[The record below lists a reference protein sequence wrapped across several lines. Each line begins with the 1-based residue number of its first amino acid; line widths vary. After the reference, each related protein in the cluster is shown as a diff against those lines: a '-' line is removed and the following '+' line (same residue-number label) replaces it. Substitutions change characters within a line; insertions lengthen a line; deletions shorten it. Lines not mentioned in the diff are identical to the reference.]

1 MMRGESFG
9 EMGLLGSHRRQATVR
24 AVDDVELFAVD
35 KGTFDRLLAEDMR
48 APDFGHT
55 MQALAEL
62 RELSV
67 FHGLDSEQL
76 NRILERGEWITAA
89 HGDRLVTQGEPGD
102 RFYAIESGRAE
113 IVRDGTVIDSVSK
126 GMYFGEVALLRNVPR
141 TATVV
146 AVTPMRVFALDR
158 EGFELAVADA
168 FRRGTLRPAADRIW
182 QH

>member
-1 MMRGESFG
+1 MSQGESFG

-24 AVDDVELFAVD
+24 AVDDVELFEVD

-62 RELSV
+62 RELPV

-76 NRILERGEWITAA
+76 SAILEHGSWVTAA
-89 HGDRLVTQGEPGD
+89 PGEALVTQGEPGD
-102 RFYAIESGRAE
+102 RFFAVESGRAE
-113 IVRDGTVIDSVSK
+113 VQRDGAVVGSVSK
-126 GMYFGEVALLRNVPR
+126 GMYFGEVALLRDVPR
-141 TATVV
+141 TATVT
-146 AVTPMRVFALDR
+146 AVTPMRLFALDR
-158 EGFELAVADA
+158 DGFELAVADA
-168 FRRGTLRPAADRIW
+168 FRRGTLRPAADRIG